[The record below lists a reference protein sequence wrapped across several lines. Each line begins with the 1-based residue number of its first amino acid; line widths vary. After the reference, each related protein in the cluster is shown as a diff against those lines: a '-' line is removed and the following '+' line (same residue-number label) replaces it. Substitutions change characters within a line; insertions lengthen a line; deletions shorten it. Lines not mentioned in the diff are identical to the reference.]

1 MADGIYSALSGVM
14 TNMQQIEV
22 ISHNMANIST
32 PSFKIERTASQA
44 VAPAAGANGELT
56 FAMPTAS
63 VTDLSQGP
71 LMSTDNPLDVA
82 FTEGVYLAVRDNGQ
96 TSYVRSTTLSAL
108 PNGTLTDDLGRP
120 VFTEGK
126 GEGEEN
132 VIKIPDGT
140 KEITISSD
148 GSVEADGNLVGR
160 LRLVSFQDEQAL
172 ISGGNKL
179 FIDPGGAN
187 AIPPE
192 NAAPVMAGYRE
203 QANFSAVKQMT
214 DMIAAH
220 RTYDI
225 TMSAVRTFGQIEK
238 RGANNI
244 ASK

>member
-1 MADGIYSALSGVM
+1 MGNGIYTALSGVM

-32 PSFKIERTASQA
+32 PSFKIERTTAQA
-44 VAPAAGANGELT
+44 VAPNVEANGELT
-56 FAMPTAS
+56 FAMPTAA
-63 VTDLSQGP
+63 VADLSQGP
-71 LMSTDNPLDVA
+71 MVSTGNPLDVA

-96 TSYVRSTTLSAL
+96 ASYVRSTTLSAM
-108 PNGTLTDDLGRP
+108 PDGTLTDDLGRP
-120 VFTEGK
+120 VFTEGEGV
-126 GEGEEN
+126 GEDK
-132 VIKIPDGT
+132 VIKVPQGT
-140 KEITISSD
+140 KNITITAD
-148 GSVEADGNLVGR
+148 GSVEADENIVGR

-187 AIPPE
+187 AMPTE
-192 NAAPVMAGYRE
+192 SAAPVMAGYQE

-225 TMSAVRTFGQIEK
+225 TMTAVRTFGQIEK